1 MLRLILPLSVWFL
14 LAGSEGN
21 LAAQAIVENALGAA
35 RAATSTAPAGKAGK
49 SMSGIAG
56 VLDELLKGAQGAGTS
71 SSGST
76 VRQTAH
82 PTTTRG
88 TEMPAPKPAVSF
100 EDPRQIQAGMDYEE
114 VVHRFGPPN
123 LQITDGP
130 GTVSLAYSSKD
141 GGLKVEMQDGKVA
154 SVERPASN

>member
-49 SMSGIAG
+49 SMSGIAD
-56 VLDELLKGAQGAGTS
+56 VLDELLKGAQGGGTS
-71 SSGST
+71 SSSST

-88 TEMPAPKPAVSF
+88 TEAPKPAVSF
-100 EDPRQIQAGMDYEE
+100 EDPRQIQAGMEYEE
-114 VVHRFGPPN
+114 VVRRFGPPN

-141 GGLKVEMQDGKVA
+141 GSLKVEMQDGKVA